1 MGDPPDI
8 SRLVRIA
15 EATGSQV
22 QASNAG
28 ADCAGTCLET
38 LAQLE
43 QASVT
48 VEVRQTAATALLR

>member
-15 EATGSQV
+15 EATGSQ
-22 QASNAG
+22 ARTSNADAEC
-28 ADCAGTCLET
+28 ADTCLDT
-38 LAQLE
+38 LAKLE

-48 VEVRQTAATALLR
+48 VEVRRTAATELLG